1 MAPRSE
7 PKISSSQPVS
17 PFIFSGSPVPVVAAG
32 VPPMRRIGP
41 VLQSAADKINN
52 DDGYLASGLCM
63 RPEAKEHAYEK
74 LTEDANW
81 LSTGVLRVGAGVDD
95 AVCALPHLVE
105 DVWKGH
111 IRPSSDRDPPGTE
124 PGAYYRNSLS
134 ATGEGMADLGQLA
147 YEQTSIGMIDRLA
160 DGATVIEAKRGK
172 SSMQIVGSIA
182 EELKDDPLR
191 AAGSLLTG
199 GVMGRLARVKRTP
212 VNEPHPRDA
221 SAPDSAPLRERKRT
235 DENHQPPGEAQAR
248 LRALELDGIEGGHVV
263 SRHGPEVSDEALRAR
278 VTTGYAP
285 DGTWNPSRYSGRFNT
300 YRDLL
305 ETRDAAFEALRAQ
318 GVDLTK
324 APGFGELVEHPV
336 TLNHGR
342 PIDHGFFAPQGT
354 GKHIVSESPTGK
366 RKAWQEAE
374 PVSGVTGTFT
384 RVAWN
389 QSAQRWQ
396 VTQHFPVVKGWSQAT
411 QSYPNGLIE

>member
-52 DDGYLASGLCM
+52 DDGYLGSGLCM

-235 DENHQPPGEAQAR
+235 DENHLPPGEAQAR
-248 LRALELDGIEGGHVV
+248 LRALELDAENGGHVV

-285 DGTWNPSRYSGRFNT
+285 DGKWSPSKYSGRFNT
-300 YRDLL
+300 YLDLVTTL
-305 ETRDAAFEALRAQ
+305 DAALERLQSGRLNLNRAPS
-318 GVDLTK
+318 
-324 APGFGELVEHPV
+324 ASEPSEHV
-336 TLNHGR
+336 LIMDHGR
-342 PIDHGFFAPQGT
+342 AIDDGYRAMESA
-354 GKHIVSESPTGK
+354 GKHQVSGK
-366 RKAWQEAE
+366 RKAWNEAE
-374 PVSGVTGTFT
+374 HVSGITSTTT
-384 RVAWN
+384 RVTWN
-389 QSAQRWQ
+389 HDLGHWQ
-396 VTQHFPVVKGWSQAT
+396 VKQHFPTVKGWNQMT
-411 QSYPNGLIE
+411 RSYGEGLAN